1 LEAKGWNEA
10 KIVMRFW
17 VIAGVFAIIGVF
29 LAAQGI
35 DDIGVFSPGA
45 ASGTQASVTVTQLE
59 DTDAQTQ
66 E

>member
-1 LEAKGWNEA
+1 M
-10 KIVMRFW
+10 MRFW